1 MKQYVNMLFIISFE
15 ELTDVRKIKV
25 SAMKMGAQ
33 VMQQQIK
40 QIKINDID
48 VRNSLYCITIM

>member
-1 MKQYVNMLFIISFE
+1 MLFIISFE